1 MAQRRSALGRGLG
14 ALLGGTPPVA
24 DGTGPGGALPPGP
37 AAPPG
42 AVPRPISTPDHVPSG
57 GGPATAPEPSGS
69 ALRDIPISRIRPN
82 PDQPRRHFDESEL
95 ASLAASI
102 REHGVLQPVVVRR
115 AGDDYELLVGERRF
129 RAAKA
134 AGLPTL
140 PAVIADAA
148 PAERLE
154 LALVENIQRSDL
166 NPIEL
171 ALAFRALADAGATQ
185 AEIGR
190 RVSLDRST
198 IANHLRLLE
207 LPRELQE
214 DVERGVLSV
223 GHAKALLQLPE
234 GPARRRLR
242 DRIVREGL
250 SVRGAERAARA
261 VTGPRR
267 ERPGPAPADAG
278 DPDLEALLDRLRER
292 FATAVRIRDRAGRGR
307 IEIDYHGQEQLVHL
321 VELLLGD
328 G

>member
-14 ALLGGTPPVA
+14 ALLGGTPPLPDA
-24 DGTGPGGALPPGP
+24 AQSSGAVPP
-37 AAPPG
+37 AAP
-42 AVPRPISTPDHVPSG
+42 AVPDPTQRREAVVDPAPDRT
-57 GGPATAPEPSGS
+57 GGPA
-69 ALRDIPISRIRPN
+69 LREIPIDRIRPN

-95 ASLAASI
+95 AALAASI

-115 AGDDYELLVGERRF
+115 AGADFELLVGERRF
-129 RAAKA
+129 RAARA
-134 AGLPTL
+134 AGLATL
-140 PAVIADAA
+140 PAVVADVD

-185 AEIGR
+185 EEIGR

-207 LPRELQE
+207 LPRDLQG
-214 DVERGVLSV
+214 DVERGALSV
-223 GHAKALLQLPE
+223 GHAKALLQVPD

-250 SVRGAERAARA
+250 SVRAAERAARA
-261 VTGPRR
+261 LASSGERGP
-267 ERPGPAPADAG
+267 EGAAAAPA
-278 DPDLEALLDRLRER
+278 DPDLEACLDRLRQR
-292 FATAVRIRDRAGRGR
+292 FATAVRIRDRGGRGR

-328 G
+328 R